1 MALAQR
7 TSGART
13 FWCTTAVRDTEVA
26 WRLRFPQL
34 TGAPGADNPA
44 TWRPPL
50 PLRGPGA

>member
-7 TSGART
+7 TSGAPT
-13 FWCTTAVRDTEVA
+13 YWCTTAVRDTEVA